1 MKLVV
6 IAILLALSMSLAEAY
21 PLQGG
26 DRNMTVTLFGST
38 RAPVDDENI
47 TGEIMKVDVG
57 LWGAEN
63 ATYKLVDAK
72 DNIYLPGLYKP
83 LSSGK
88 QLVYFLIP
96 KDDLFKLITVTP
108 IGGDPIN
115 INWWATPK
123 GGNSNLVIRYY
134 GITDWLINPDE
145 QGIVL
150 QLRVTNNGTRNLYVS
165 PQNFTLLDQWGWA
178 YSPTLGFDP
187 EVVMPENATPTRLL
201 LGFTGVSLVSRP
213 AALAYD
219 YMTPNQ
225 VIIDL
230 EKDQGQ
236 LSDTAVYGANAT
248 KSANSAV
255 PSTVVAPQAT
265 EGMNQSE
272 TNQTQTNNT
281 TSSKI
286 ASLKDRI
293 AASKARLGGSE
304 SESSAD
310 GQQSAVGSKL
320 NSSLGSVRERLAATR
335 ANLDKST
342 QNNSENTSEN
352 SSLNNTV

>member
-1 MKLVV
+1 MKIIV
-6 IAILLALSMSLAEAY
+6 IAILLALAMSLAQAY

-26 DRNMTVTLFGST
+26 DTNTTVTLFGAT
-38 RAPVDDENI
+38 RAPLADENI
-47 TGEIMKVDVG
+47 TGEILKIDVG

-72 DNIYLPGLYKP
+72 DNVYEPGLYKP

-96 KDDLFKLITVTP
+96 KDDLFKFITVTP
-108 IGGDPIN
+108 TSGNPMN

-123 GGNSNLVIRYY
+123 GSNNNLVIRYY

-150 QLRVTNNGTRNLYVS
+150 QLRVTNNGTKDLYLA

-178 YSPTLGFDP
+178 YSPSAGFDP
-187 EVVMPENATPTRLL
+187 EVVAPQNATPTRLL
-201 LGFTGVSLVSRP
+201 LGFTGISLLSKP

-225 VIIDL
+225 IIIDL

-236 LSDTAVYGANAT
+236 LSDVAVYGANAT
-248 KSANSAV
+248 KSAI
-255 PSTVVAPQAT
+255 STLPGPATAPQAA
-265 EGMNQSE
+265 EKINQTE
-272 TNQTQTNNT
+272 TNSTQANNT
-281 TSSKI
+281 TSTKL

-293 AASKARLGGSE
+293 AASKARLEGLGGE
-304 SESSAD
+304 PPAD
-310 GQQSAVGSKL
+310 GQKSAVGSKL

-342 QNNSENTSEN
+342 QNNSQNNAQN
-352 SSLNNTV
+352 SSA